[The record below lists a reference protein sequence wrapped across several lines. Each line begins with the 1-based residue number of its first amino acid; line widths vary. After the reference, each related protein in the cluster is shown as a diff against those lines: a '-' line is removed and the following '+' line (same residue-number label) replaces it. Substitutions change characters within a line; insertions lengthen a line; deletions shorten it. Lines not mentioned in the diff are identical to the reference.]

1 MSLFIF
7 ILITALLG
15 SDGGRA
21 LAQSHYFE
29 GKTIT
34 ILRGGRPGG
43 SGDMQARS
51 LILFLEK

>member
-15 SDGGRA
+15 SDGGA